1 MLSVLSRVLVPTL
14 IVAMVIGCSDD
25 GRDLAAKRGQ
35 KPIVTVL
42 GKTLVKADV
51 ERKARM
57 LEAMIRHRTPKA
69 RGDML
74 EGALDKLFRR
84 YPATFVRTA
93 VLDDFAKK
101 NKIVIP
107 DEALNDFQSMAFRR
121 YGGKNDTG
129 FADMSKAL
137 GGFSVDLDEQVRSE
151 ALSRTVRDY
160 WAKLYP
166 TNIPDSYVDQ
176 QLENFRLYNEN
187 VIKTNVLVFARATN
201 VWEQL
206 KAGAS
211 FKKMAVKYTELD
223 EDRETQ
229 GFWGAVDSRQLT
241 DEPELIAWCK
251 KLKVGEFSPPFE
263 GDNGVM
269 IIRLEDVQDE
279 GREFHLS
286 RIYFMLAESRTP
298 ASRERILQAAY
309 EKYADRLFELKL
321 TELIKAANPVFNK
334 ISIKEKEKQK

>member
-1 MLSVLSRVLVPTL
+1 
-14 IVAMVIGCSDD
+14 MVIGCSDD
-25 GRDLAAKRGQ
+25 RRDVVAERGQ

-51 ERKARM
+51 ERKAKM
-57 LEAMIRHRTPKA
+57 LETLIQHRNPKA
-69 RGDML
+69 RREQI
-74 EGALDKLFRR
+74 EGALDKLFRG
-84 YPATFVRTA
+84 YPATFVRSA

-101 NKIVIP
+101 NKIVVP
-107 DEALNDFQSMAFRR
+107 DAKLKDFQNMALRR
-121 YGGKNDTG
+121 YGGKDDKSY
-129 FADMSKAL
+129 ADMSKAL
-137 GGFSVDLDEQVRSE
+137 GEFSVDLDEQVRSE
-151 ALSRTVRDY
+151 AMGRIVREY

-166 TNIPDSYVDQ
+166 TNIPASYVDR

-211 FKKMAVKYTELD
+211 FKKMAVKYTELE
-223 EDRETQ
+223 EDRETE

-298 ASRERILQAAY
+298 ASRERILEAAY
-309 EKYADRLFELKL
+309 DKYADRLFETKL
-321 TELIKAANPVFNK
+321 TELIKAANPVFK
-334 ISIKEKEKQK
+334 KVSIKGKEKQ

>member
-1 MLSVLSRVLVPTL
+1 
-14 IVAMVIGCSDD
+14 MVVGCSDD
-25 GRDLAAKRGQ
+25 GRDAVARRGK

-42 GKTLVKADV
+42 GKTLVKEDV
-51 ERKARM
+51 ERKAKM
-57 LEAMIRHRTPKA
+57 LEAIIRHRTPKA

-101 NKIVIP
+101 NKIVVS
-107 DEALNDFQSMAFRR
+107 DEALKDFQNMTFRR

-137 GGFSVDLDEQVRSE
+137 GEFSTDLDEQVRSE
-151 ALSRTVRDY
+151 ALGRTVRDY

-187 VIKTNVLVFARATN
+187 VIKTNILVFARATN

-206 KAGAS
+206 KAGAP
-211 FKKMAVKYTELD
+211 FKKMAVKYTELE
-223 EDRETQ
+223 EDRETE

-309 EKYADRLFELKL
+309 EKYADRLFESKL
-321 TELIKAANPVFNK
+321 TDLIKAANPVFSK
-334 ISIKEKEKQK
+334 ISNKGKEKQK

>member
-1 MLSVLSRVLVPTL
+1 
-14 IVAMVIGCSDD
+14 MVVGCSDD
-25 GRDLAAKRGQ
+25 GRDAVANRGQ
-35 KPIVTVL
+35 KPIVSVL
-42 GKTLVKADV
+42 GRTLVKADV
-51 ERKARM
+51 ERKAKM
-57 LEAMIRHRTPKA
+57 FETVIRHRTPKA
-69 RGDML
+69 QREMV
-74 EGALDKLFRR
+74 EGALDSLFRR
-84 YPATFVRTA
+84 YPATFVRTV

-101 NKIVIP
+101 NKIVVS
-107 DEALNDFQSMAFRR
+107 DEVLKNYQDMAFRR
-121 YGGKNDTG
+121 YRGKNDKG

-137 GGFSVDLDEQVRSE
+137 GEFSADLDEQVRSE
-151 ALSRTVRDY
+151 ALGRAVRDY

-187 VIKTNVLVFARATN
+187 VIKTNILVFARATN

-206 KAGAS
+206 KSGAS
-211 FKKMAVKYTELD
+211 FKKMAVKYTELE
-223 EDRETQ
+223 EDRETE
-229 GFWGAVDSRQLT
+229 GFWGAIDSRQIT

-279 GREFHLS
+279 GHEFHLS

-298 ASRERILQAAY
+298 APRERILEAAY
-309 EKYADRLFELKL
+309 EKYADRLFESKL
-321 TELIKAANPVFNK
+321 TELIKAAKPVFNRV
-334 ISIKEKEKQK
+334 SIKEKKEKEG